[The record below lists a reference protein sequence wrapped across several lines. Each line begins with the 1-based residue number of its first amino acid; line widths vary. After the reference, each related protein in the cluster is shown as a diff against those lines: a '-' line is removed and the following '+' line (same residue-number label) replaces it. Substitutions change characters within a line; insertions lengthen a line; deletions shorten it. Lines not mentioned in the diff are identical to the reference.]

1 MTVWVLFWEVQY
13 EGQQILGVFATREE
27 AEAAMVSRSNG
38 DHSDEYIR
46 EMEVGRLYPFGEI
59 CSE

>member
-27 AEAAMVSRSNG
+27 AEAAMTEG
-38 DHSDEYIR
+38 DLADEYVR
-46 EMEVGRLYPFGEI
+46 EMEIGRLYPFGEI
-59 CSE
+59 SSE

>member
-1 MTVWVLFWEVQY
+1 MTVFVLFWEAQY

-27 AEAAMVSRSNG
+27 AEAAMTEG
-38 DHSDEYIR
+38 DLADEYVR

-59 CSE
+59 SSE